1 MAKGSTIIESVTRKC
16 NNIKCDYRKCNYRKC
31 DYRKCNLRKGDNIM
45 WSVIVDEITLK
56 SSITKTEPF
65 QILNNSKWY
74 YNQNILWNQIFSN
87 HFYLYI
93 FRLIKG
99 VWLQVKCYIIQT

>member
-1 MAKGSTIIESVTRKC
+1 MTIGSAIIESVTIGR
-16 NNIKCDYRKCNYRKC
+16 IIESVTTGSAIIDSESC

-65 QILNNSKWY
+65 QILQPFLLKINNYKM
-74 YNQNILWNQIFSN
+74 IL
-87 HFYLYI
+87 
-93 FRLIKG
+93 
-99 VWLQVKCYIIQT
+99 